1 MLIGC
6 GWKLKINEV
15 RATPLLMPHG
25 GEFPLPEAER
35 SGNEDLRRLLLEVPK
50 AQQLSVFRLRT
61 AEPISGSQSWAD
73 GLTFCS
79 FPDCQSM
86 ALGEVACFPN
96 RSGAK
101 PLFLF

>member
-15 RATPLLMPHG
+15 RATPLLMSHG

-50 AQQLSVFRLRT
+50 AQQLSVFRLRICRT
-61 AEPISGSQSWAD
+61 HFGVSELGRLAFFMFFLPRLPIHGIGRGSVLSKSKW
-73 GLTFCS
+73 C
-79 FPDCQSM
+79 
-86 ALGEVACFPN
+86 
-96 RSGAK
+96 
-101 PLFLF
+101 